1 MNRSAVL
8 LVLKF
13 YNFTRDE
20 SRGEELLD
28 KIQRGQKLKM
38 LSLLFTKGLSSIE
51 LRKTF
56 SETELCPPR
65 FPAVFNNVFKSVIHK
80 PKTMV
85 NLTAIF
91 QVHRA
96 NA

>member
-13 YNFTRDE
+13 TT
-20 SRGEELLD
+20 S
-28 KIQRGQKLKM
+28 RGQKLKM

-80 PKTMV
+80 PKIMV

-91 QVHRA
+91 QVQRA
-96 NA
+96 NALMHI